1 MDKGEIK
8 SIAVVL
14 AVVLAIV
21 YGSNMYRMRNLN
33 KELTNEEIKV
43 SKLEEEVSYFID
55 KAHKL
60 EVKNEALEENYW
72 ELEKNYGELQRDYN
86 KIIEEY
92 EFYKQY
98 AVCLNENDPYYH
110 TYTCKHFDES
120 LFWIYNIDKAKE
132 QGYDPCPDCRLN
144 EQ

>member
-1 MDKGEIK
+1 
-8 SIAVVL
+8 
-14 AVVLAIV
+14 
-21 YGSNMYRMRNLN
+21 MYRMNNLS
-33 KELTNEEIKV
+33 KELTNEGIKV

-72 ELEKNYGELQRDYN
+72 ELQRDYN

-92 EFYKQY
+92 EFHHQY
-98 AVCLNENDPYYH
+98 AVCLNENDHYYH
-110 TYTCKHFDES
+110 TYTCKRFDKS
-120 LFWIYNIDKAKE
+120 KFLIYNIDKAKE